1 MNDKNN
7 ESNNSELSFKDKI
20 KMFNKPLTTTKKPK
34 NNNNDKN
41 LISSEK
47 NSQSNQ
53 FQNTLQLFNKKNN
66 GINELSNIDIKNK
79 KN

>member
-1 MNDKNN
+1 MNDKNK
-7 ESNNSELSFKDKI
+7 ESNNTELSFKDKI
-20 KMFNKPLTTTKKPK
+20 KMFNKPLATTKKPK

-53 FQNTLQLFNKKNN
+53 FQNTLQLFNKK
-66 GINELSNIDIKNK
+66 IME
-79 KN
+79 